1 MRTLIKNDAS
11 KIILLA
17 EDDKLSVSYFK
28 AVLSG
33 GGFEV
38 IHVDNGID
46 AVETVRHNPNLSL
59 VLMDIKMPQKSGVEA
74 AREIRS
80 FNPDLPLI
88 AQTAFA
94 LAGDKES
101 ILDAGF
107 NAYITKPVSRE
118 DLLAVVKRFL

>member
-1 MRTLIKNDAS
+1 MQTSTKNDAS

-33 GGFEV
+33 EGFEV

-46 AVETVRHNPNLSL
+46 AVETVRNNPDLSV

-118 DLLAVVKRFL
+118 DLLAIVKRFL

>member
-1 MRTLIKNDAS
+1 MHTSTRKKS
-11 KIILLA
+11 SGIILLA

-33 GGFEV
+33 EGFEV

-46 AVETVRHNPNLSL
+46 AVETVRSNPELSM

-80 FNPDLPLI
+80 FNTALPLI

-94 LAGDKES
+94 LAGDKET

-118 DLLAVVKRFL
+118 DLLDMVKRFL

>member
-1 MRTLIKNDAS
+1 MHTSTRKKS
-11 KIILLA
+11 SGIILLA

-33 GGFEV
+33 EGFEV

-46 AVETVRHNPNLSL
+46 AVETVRSNPELSM

-80 FNPDLPLI
+80 FNTTLPLI

-94 LAGDKES
+94 LAGDKET

-118 DLLAVVKRFL
+118 DLLDMVKRFL

>member
-1 MRTLIKNDAS
+1 MRTLTKNDAS
-11 KIILLA
+11 KTILLA

-33 GGFEV
+33 DGFEV

-46 AVETVRHNPNLSL
+46 AVGTVRNNPNLSL

-101 ILDAGF
+101 ILNAGF